1 MGAMIEL
8 MFYSV
13 KGVLCGET
21 LSYIPHYA
29 LVSSCRRTEV
39 TDATK
44 MGVATARLPGRW
56 ELKACD
62 VTSTIAGLRR
72 LASQLGSS
80 GVGAVVSLDSH
91 AADACGA
98 TGPRSRAGGAGGFV
112 TRNRTLP
119 SALITDRMMN
129 PST

>member
-1 MGAMIEL
+1 MGDMIEL

-13 KGVLCGET
+13 KGALCGET

-29 LVSSCRRTEV
+29 LVSSCRRTGV

-72 LASQLGSS
+72 LASQLG
-80 GVGAVVSLDSH
+80 
-91 AADACGA
+91 
-98 TGPRSRAGGAGGFV
+98 RSVQLCHWILMR
-112 TRNRTLP
+112 RTLAAP
-119 SALITDRMMN
+119 LALEAARGERVA
-129 PST
+129 S